1 MSLVKMKEQPK
12 KVKNIEAELW
22 GIYDNVPNPKDK
34 QTTNFKTID
43 GSEKTWNNNKINM
56 IPHFLTHIGEA

>member
-43 GSEKTWNNNKINM
+43 GSEKTWNNNKK
-56 IPHFLTHIGEA
+56 